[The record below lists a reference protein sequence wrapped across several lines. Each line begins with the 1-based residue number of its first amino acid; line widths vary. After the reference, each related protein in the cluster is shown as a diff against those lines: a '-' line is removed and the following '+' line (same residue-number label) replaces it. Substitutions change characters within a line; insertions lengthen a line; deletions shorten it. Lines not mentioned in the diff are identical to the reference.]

1 MNVEIVPLLPDG
13 PLFEGAIRAYADAFS
28 EPPYCDPDRGNEI
41 RDRLRGEHSRR
52 SGFRAL
58 AALGPSRRVAGMAY
72 GYHGL
77 HGQWWH
83 DTVSKA
89 LPRGQGDDWLGDSYE
104 LVELAVHPRCQRQG
118 VASALIEELV
128 AGRAER
134 TCVLSTRTDSG
145 AHLLYARLGFEM
157 IAEMPFSAKGALF
170 YIMGLRLQVIGG

>member
-1 MNVEIVPLLPDG
+1 MNVEIVPLVPNG
-13 PLFEGAIRAYADAFS
+13 ALFEGAIHVYAEAFN

-58 AALGPSRRVAGMAY
+58 AALGPGHRVAGMVY
-72 GYHGL
+72 GYRGL

-89 LPRGQGDDWLGDSYE
+89 LSRAQAQAWLADSYE

-118 VASALIEELV
+118 VATALIEALIE
-128 AGRAER
+128 GQSER
-134 TCVLSTRTDSG
+134 TCVLSTRTDSE
-145 AHLLYARLGFEM
+145 AHLLYSRLGFEP
-157 IAEMPFSAKGALF
+157 ITQMPFAPKGALF
-170 YIMGLRLQVIGG
+170 HIMGLRLQPIGG